1 MVWHRTLR
9 ILKFVCMSKYFAI
22 LIVVLLPGS
31 RCLAQD
37 PELLM
42 NESRVPL
49 IHYQKAYSSAD
60 ARYYASY
67 GASAGAT
74 ISMANLFF
82 GGFSSRRFR
91 MGDLIGADIGSG
103 YTESNI
109 TYHIM
114 LWGRAEAGLQAY
126 YGISE
131 NLDAG
136 IKAYSLLNADP
147 VNGGTLSPLHF
158 QPVIRYKK
166 LITEVSYA
174 QRKNNSPYSHFQW
187 QLKYILNSED
197 SYRGILVRYENYQ
210 GNLTNR
216 SNYLSIGLSLHF
228 ASNR

>member
-1 MVWHRTLR
+1 
-9 ILKFVCMSKYFAI
+9 MSKYFAI
-22 LIVVLLPGS
+22 LSVLLLQGA

-42 NESRVPL
+42 NETKVPL
-49 IHYQKAYSSAD
+49 LHYQKAYSSSD
-60 ARYYASY
+60 ARYYNSY
-67 GASAGAT
+67 GASAGVT
-74 ISMANLFF
+74 LSMANLFF

-91 MGDLIGADIGSG
+91 MGDLIGADVGSG

-126 YGISE
+126 YGITD

-136 IKAYSLLNADP
+136 IKTYWLLNAGP
-147 VNGGTLSPLHF
+147 VNAGTFSPIHF

-187 QLKYILNSED
+187 QLKYIFNSED
-197 SYRGILVRYENYQ
+197 SYRGIVFRYENYQ
-210 GNLTNR
+210 GNLKSN